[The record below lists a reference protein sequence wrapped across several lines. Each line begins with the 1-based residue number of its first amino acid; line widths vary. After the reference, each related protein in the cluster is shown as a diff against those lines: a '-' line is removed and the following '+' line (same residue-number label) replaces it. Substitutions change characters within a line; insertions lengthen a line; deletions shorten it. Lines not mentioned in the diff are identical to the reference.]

1 MPADTIQTLAF
12 ALSDALRYLRS
23 GLGGK
28 AEAAQLLSLLGW
40 ELPPAVADIGL
51 AGLDVS
57 ALLAKIE
64 VVFELRVS
72 ISVNGDGSV
81 SGTTLAGA
89 YADLLVEATKFVQAL
104 VNLADNLPV
113 TLAASGDYVSKTQI
127 EKQLPIRL
135 VDLVLME
142 YLMGEAPFLFLLLH
156 LLGIV
161 SLENYPA
168 DHSIYQTAHIRH
180 VIYYDR
186 IGLLFSN
193 FTGLLNQV
201 YGWGSATFDPFKLL
215 IYFGRLLQFSGA
227 QGRLLQLP
235 RRVEEKLLGRA
246 VPEAD
251 TTPMPQF
258 LIALTEGT
266 GTISGSAGISAYGL
280 RPSAPGGID
289 GGIGFYPFLR
299 GTADL
304 SFPLDKQL
312 FLDIDSTVNLAGG
325 VVLFLRPGQGLTA
338 KSSFLGSGAGAAMAS
353 GRVGIR
359 FRYGTATGT
368 PITLV
373 GLPGGSTL
381 QAQQMFLG
389 AGAQDN
395 GGAFDA
401 FVEAGIKGG
410 QLLITLDGADGF
422 LKNVFPDGGIKAGFD
437 LVIGWSSDRGVYFQ
451 GGAQLQLS
459 LPLHLSLGPIDLKML
474 TVQLSVPDGA
484 LQLETSFSAGLELGP
499 IQATVDRIGITTGLK
514 FQPGNL
520 GILDFRLAFKPPEG
534 LGLAIDLGVVSGG
547 GYIGFNPAKGQYSGI
562 LQLSLLDT
570 IQITVIGVLDT
581 IMPDGS
587 DGFSFLLIIT
597 FTFPPIQLSFGF
609 TLNGVG
615 GLGGVNRTMSVDAL
629 HAGFR
634 AHTLNSVLF
643 PPDPIANSSQI
654 ISDIRNFFP
663 PAQGRYLF
671 GPLLQLG
678 WGTPTLIT
686 LTLGVILEI
695 PDPIRI
701 AILGLIDAGLPDK
714 DLPLIELHID
724 ILGIVDFGAKTLS
737 IDGSL
742 YDSHVLIYGLS
753 GDLAF
758 RLSWGDNPNFVYS
771 LGGFNPH
778 FNTDGL
784 GVPQLKRMSVSI
796 GDGDNPRI
804 SSNSYMAVTSNSLQF
819 GANVEAYASAGG
831 FSIHGYLGF
840 DVLIILSPFSFE
852 FDFSAGFDVAFEGHS
867 LLGLTVNGSLSG
879 PTPWHIH
886 GDATISFLFFSVSA
900 SVDLTWG
907 DSTQAKLPAKPVLPD
922 LTQALQDPRSW
933 NSALPEGASVAVTFA
948 TLKPDGKTLRVHPI
962 GTLTVKETV
971 VPLDL
976 PITRYGNATPSDGTQ
991 FSIQSVQINSKTESI
1006 QTIQDYFAPGQFL
1019 TLNDADKLSKP
1030 SFEKF
1035 DAGVTIGSSA
1045 IVNGNDSPR
1054 TVNYQEIYIDDPAGF
1069 SRFSRFYLMPADIH
1083 LALSAQ
1089 GAGFAS
1095 PVKNTGLAKYSA
1107 GPAPSAVAVAE
1118 PSYVVTSVTDLA
1130 VRSDIVAGGGATYF
1144 QAQARLQTHLADHP
1158 EDAGQLQVMPAH
1170 EVTP

>member
-1 MPADTIQTLAF
+1 MPADTFQAFAF
-12 ALSDALRYLRS
+12 ALSDALRYLKS
-23 GLGGK
+23 GLGFK
-28 AEAAQLLSLLGW
+28 DDAAQLMMLLGW
-40 ELPPAVADIGL
+40 ELPPAVDDIGL

-64 VVFELRVS
+64 VVFEMRVS
-72 ISVNGDGSV
+72 IDVNGDGSV
-81 SGTTLAGA
+81 SATAQTGA
-89 YADLLVEATKFVQAL
+89 YADLLLEATKFVTAV
-104 VNLADNLPV
+104 VNLAENLPA

-127 EKQLPIRL
+127 DKQLAVRI

-142 YLMGEAPFLFLLLH
+142 YVLGEFQFLFLVLQF
-156 LLGIV
+156 LGIFT
-161 SLENYPA
+161 LENLPA
-168 DHSIYQTAHIRH
+168 DHSIYQTAHVRH
-180 VIYYDR
+180 VIHFDR

-193 FTGLLNQV
+193 FTGLLKQV
-201 YGWGSATFDPFKLL
+201 YGWGSATFDPLRLL
-215 IYFGRLLQFSGA
+215 IYFGRLLQSCRT
-227 QGRLLQLP
+227 QGRLLRLP
-235 RRVEEKLLGRA
+235 RRVEEKLLGRP

-251 TTPMPQF
+251 TTPMPQL
-258 LIALTEGT
+258 LIEMTEGA
-266 GTISGSAGISAYGL
+266 GGISGSMGLGAYGL
-280 RPSAPGGID
+280 RPSAPGGTD
-289 GGIGFYPFLR
+289 GGIGFYPFLS

-304 SFPLDKQL
+304 SFQL
-312 FLDIDSTVNLAGG
+312 ADEIFLDIDSTVDLTGG
-325 VVLFLRPGQGLTA
+325 VVLFLRPGQAMSA
-338 KSSFLGSGAGAAMAS
+338 KSSFLGSGAGAAMAT
-353 GRVGIR
+353 GRLGIR
-359 FRYGTATGT
+359 LRYGADSL
-368 PITLV
+368 PPNSLLS
-373 GLPGGSTL
+373 LPGGSTL
-381 QAQQMFLG
+381 QVQQMYLG
-389 AGAQDN
+389 SGVQNN

-401 FVEAGIKGG
+401 FVEAGLKGG
-410 QLLITLDGADGF
+410 QLIITLDQADSF
-422 LKNVFPDGGIKAGFD
+422 LKDILPDGGIKAGFD
-437 LVIGWSSDRGVYFQ
+437 LLIGWSSDRGVYFQ

-459 LPLHLSLGPIDLKML
+459 LPLHVSLGPIDLQTL
-474 TVQLSVPDGA
+474 TVVLGIQAGE
-484 LQLETSFSAGLELGP
+484 LQLETSFSASAALGP
-499 IQATVDRIGITTGLK
+499 IQATVDRIGITTDLK
-514 FQPGNL
+514 FKPGNL
-520 GILDFRLAFKPPEG
+520 GVLDLALAFKPPNG
-534 LGLAIDLGVVSGG
+534 LGLAIDAGVVAGG
-547 GYIGFNPAKGQYSGI
+547 GYISFDPAKGQYAGI
-562 LQLSLLDT
+562 LQLALLDT
-570 IQITVIGVLDT
+570 IQITVIGVVDT

-587 DGFSFLLIIT
+587 SGFSFLLIIT
-597 FTFPPIQLSFGF
+597 FTLPPIQLSFGF

-643 PPDPIANSSQI
+643 PPDPIANAPQI

-671 GPLLQLG
+671 GPLLEIG

-686 LTLGVILEI
+686 LTIGVILEI

-724 ILGIVDFGAKTLS
+724 ILGIIDFGAKTLS

-784 GVPQLKRMSVSI
+784 NVPQLKRMSVSI

-819 GANVEAYASAGG
+819 GANVEAYAAAGG

-840 DVLIILSPFSFE
+840 DVLIIISPFSFE
-852 FDFSAGFDVAFEGHS
+852 FDFSAGFDVAFEGAT
-867 LLGLTVNGSLSG
+867 LLGLTVNGTLSG
-879 PTPWHIH
+879 TNPWHIH
-886 GDATISFLFFSVSA
+886 GDATITLLFFSVSA

-922 LTQALQDPRSW
+922 LTQALKDPRNW
-933 NSALPEGASVAVTFA
+933 NAALPPGATVAVTLA
-948 TLKPDGKTLRVHPI
+948 TQKPDGTTLRVHPM
-962 GTLTVKETV
+962 GTLAVKETV

-991 FSIQSVQINSKTESI
+991 FSIQSVSINSKPEAT

-1030 SFEKF
+1030 AFEKF
-1035 DAGVTIGSSA
+1035 DAGVYIGSSA
-1045 IVNGNDSPR
+1045 ILNGQDSPR

-1069 SRFSRFYLMPADIH
+1069 SRRSRFYQMPADIH
-1083 LALSAQ
+1083 MALSAQ
-1089 GAGFAS
+1089 GAGFLS
-1095 PVKNTGLAKYSA
+1095 QVKTTGLAKYSA
-1107 GPAPSAVAVAE
+1107 GPTTGAVSVAE
-1118 PSYVVTSVTDLA
+1118 PSYVVTSVTDLNI
-1130 VRSDIVAGGGATYF
+1130 RSDIVAGGGSTYF
-1144 QAQARLQTHLADHP
+1144 QAQARLQAHLAGHP
-1158 EDAGQLQVMPAH
+1158 EDAGQLQVMPVH
-1170 EVTP
+1170 EVTA